1 MGSKLDGPS
10 GPRSRFFIVGLS
22 HFQRGI
28 GPYTWLACKTD
39 ISEEVR
45 NHRSDVISW
54 LFVVPRLHTHS
65 FSTTHFIVLMLRA
78 IITTVTNRAAL
89 NWFRAPK
96 HFWRSEE
103 KSIWCHFLTICG
115 PLTTY
120 TQIFDHSFHCINATG
135 INQNSHKSRCSQ
147 LISGTKALQFVTFW
161 KFLSLTENTGEHRS
175 KDIDHIYGVQIWWSE
190 GSQVTIFHSWT

>member
-1 MGSKLDGPS
+1 MGSKFDGPS

-65 FSTTHFIVLMLRA
+65 FSTTLFIVLVLQA
-78 IITTVTNRAAL
+78 IIKTVTNRAAL

-96 HFWRSEE
+96 RFSLWLSEKFCLSQRIQESINPKTKITYMGSKFDGPSGPRPRFFIVGLSHFQRGIGPYTWLACKTDISEE
-103 KSIWCHFLTICG
+103 VR
-115 PLTTY
+115 
-120 TQIFDHSFHCINATG
+120 N
-135 INQNSHKSRCSQ
+135 
-147 LISGTKALQFVTFW
+147 
-161 KFLSLTENTGEHRS
+161 HRS
-175 KDIDHIYGVQIWWSE
+175 DVI
-190 GSQVTIFHSWT
+190 SWLFVVPWLHTH